1 MFPTSADA
9 QPLSALLLD
18 VFKLGRRQTT
28 CSLTPH
34 CRCTPVVSEPRL
46 ATRHLDAQKA
56 NEFCSRMS
64 VRTTARRGFITV
76 PGHPRCTCQLGS
88 NTPHL
93 ILTAT
98 NAVSKSG
105 AEGWHSHFTNA
116 ENEWWQGTDQPG
128 PGVES
133 PARGLR
139 APRTFRA
146 LGTGVQAHPLTAAA
160 QAVHSQAPPLSRKR
174 PAHDEGLRP

>member
-18 VFKLGRRQTT
+18 VFNLGRRQTT

-34 CRCTPVVSEPRL
+34 CRCTPVVSEPHL
-46 ATRHLDAQKA
+46 ETRHLDAQKA

-64 VRTTARRGFITV
+64 VRTTARCGFITV

-116 ENEWWQGTDQPG
+116 ENEAWQGTDPAGTRRGNPSPRPPSPAHLPRAGHRG
-128 PGVES
+128 PGASADPGRSGGPLAGATSES
-133 PARGLR
+133 ETS
-139 APRTFRA
+139 RTR
-146 LGTGVQAHPLTAAA
+146 
-160 QAVHSQAPPLSRKR
+160 
-174 PAHDEGLRP
+174 